1 MSSLSWMTGLKFKTL
16 REANLKRLPEFK
28 NAKGG
33 IVHSEADGSD
43 WSLND
48 WMLAVQGELGEA
60 ANILKKIK
68 RGDYSLDTVVQTN
81 HDDSTVTVRDL
92 LAKEYADVQTYLDI
106 LAFRS
111 GVDLGKATVEKFN
124 EVSIRVGSK
133 VRIKEDGTDWEYAR

>member
-16 REANLKRLPEFK
+16 REANLRRLPEFK
-28 NAKGG
+28 NAQGLPA
-33 IVHSEADGSD
+33 HSEPDGSD
-43 WSLND
+43 WSLGD

-68 RGDYSLDTVVQTN
+68 RGDYSLDTVVKTN
-81 HDDSTVTVRDL
+81 HDNSIVTVRDL

-111 GVDLGKATVEKFN
+111 GVDLGKATIQKFN
-124 EVSIRVGSK
+124 EVSARVGSRVK
-133 VRIKEDGTDWEYAR
+133 IRNDGTDWEYSE